1 MFLNKKITVISL
13 CFLCSLLT
21 SPLISQ
27 PSEFI
32 HGKVTNSDNQEP
44 VPFATVK
51 LKYNQLGVY
60 ANAEGDFKLIMN
72 PEFHTDSVIITCIGF
87 RRLSIAFKDLSWQE
101 LNRFSLTPVVYD
113 LTEVK
118 VIGSARMLGSMAIIR
133 RAIGNI
139 KNNYPEKPFNNIS
152 YYRDYQKLDGS
163 YINLNEAIVQVLDN
177 GFSTASVSN
186 RYHLL
191 DFRKNLDFERMNIT
205 SYYSINESDN
215 QRNPD
220 KFIPKAKLGDQ
231 YGNELFVLMVHD
243 AIRNFNTRSFSFIE
257 NFSEDFLKNHNFSPP
272 TPVYNNNLLLFKI
285 IFNGKTSVVGNSILV
300 SGAIYIQPKSYS
312 IHKIEYT
319 CSYQSKEKGLGEMFN
334 VDIEYGLENSVDSLM
349 CLKYISFNNFF
360 KVISTNDD
368 TYFRVLHAYIDN
380 QRFINPTLVVE
391 FNNPVDPVTATR
403 EKNYDIVFGKNKVK
417 INNIQAGNNS
427 VFIRMKQEDLKYMND
442 SCRIAIINVKD
453 INGNILDKRK
463 TIDMYQ
469 YRELFVQEYNKSLP
483 LKDSCY
489 MEYKPIEENCR
500 SSYSGNEKYWMNT
513 PVSEKFNK

>member
-1 MFLNKKITVISL
+1 
-13 CFLCSLLT
+13 
-21 SPLISQ
+21 
-27 PSEFI
+27 
-32 HGKVTNSDNQEP
+32 
-44 VPFATVK
+44 
-51 LKYNQLGVY
+51 
-60 ANAEGDFKLIMN
+60 
-72 PEFHTDSVIITCIGF
+72 
-87 RRLSIAFKDLSWQE
+87 
-101 LNRFSLTPVVYD
+101 
-113 LTEVK
+113 
-118 VIGSARMLGSMAIIR
+118 
-133 RAIGNI
+133 
-139 KNNYPEKPFNNIS
+139 
-152 YYRDYQKLDGS
+152 
-163 YINLNEAIVQVLDN
+163 
-177 GFSTASVSN
+177 
-186 RYHLL
+186 
-191 DFRKNLDFERMNIT
+191 MNIT
-205 SYYSINESDN
+205 PYYSVNESED

-220 KFIPKAKLGDQ
+220 KFIPQARLGDQ

-391 FNNPVDPVTATR
+391 FNSPVDPVTATR

-417 INNIQAGNNS
+417 INNIQAGKNS

-513 PVSEKFNK
+513 PVSEKINK